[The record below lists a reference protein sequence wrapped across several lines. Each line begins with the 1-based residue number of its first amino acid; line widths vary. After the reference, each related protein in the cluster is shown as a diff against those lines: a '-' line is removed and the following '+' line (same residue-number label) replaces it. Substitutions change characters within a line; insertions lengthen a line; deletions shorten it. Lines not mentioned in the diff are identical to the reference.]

1 MKRVLAIGVAIA
13 STFVFIF
20 LGTPAAQANTTILLT
35 EPSHRQ
41 INGQFVDDVLTKSLG
56 ISGRLGKK
64 VFDPPVGHRTWVID
78 PALIEDVTAMSN
90 GYTLTSGSTGAG
102 EVVAQLWLAQLKLVT
117 ASDPIIAMAYANPSL
132 YWMGQLSSHEVNY
145 VLSISQSRL
154 QTLLSQ
160 VVLAPS
166 HYQNTIKFDIPK
178 PDLSTIKAD
187 STYFSQTAA
196 YVDPGM
202 IDTFRLALIKI
213 LNPNLT
219 KDRRGY
225 LIRDFTSTAFAQI
238 HLVHLSQGKFTV
250 TSTHQNLPITI
261 TNGFPN
267 QIKVTLRVVPTN
279 PKIQVGKLPIETLPA
294 KSKIQIM
301 VPIEV
306 LTSGTSGFSVEIIS
320 SSGNTLGDQVTYP
333 LNLSVISPIATWF
346 TTGAA
351 IFLFVAATIQSIR
364 RIRRRQK

>member
-1 MKRVLAIGVAIA
+1 MKRVLGIC

-20 LGTPAAQANTTILLT
+20 LGTPSAQANTTVFLS

-41 INGQFVDDVLTKSLG
+41 INGQFIDDLLTTSLG
-56 ISGRLGKK
+56 ISGRLGQL
-64 VFDPPVGHRTWVID
+64 VFNPPVGHRTWVID

-90 GYTLTSGSTGAG
+90 GYTLTSGAAGTGD
-102 EVVAQLWLAQLKLVT
+102 VAAEMWLARLKIVT
-117 ASDPIIAMAYANPSL
+117 APDPIIAMAYADPSL
-132 YWMGQLSSHEVNY
+132 YWLNQLSPHEVSY

-160 VVLAPS
+160 VVIAPS
-166 HYQNTIKFDIPK
+166 HYQNRAKFDISK
-178 PDLSTIKAD
+178 SDLALIKAD
-187 STYFSQTAA
+187 STYFSQTAP
-196 YVDPGM
+196 YVDPSM
-202 IDTFRLALIKI
+202 IDTYRLALIKI
-213 LNPNLT
+213 LNPNLS
-219 KDRRGY
+219 KDRREY
-225 LIRDFTSTAFAQI
+225 LVRDFTSTAFAQI

-267 QIKVTLRVVPTN
+267 EIKVTLRVVPTN
-279 PKIQVGKLPIETLPA
+279 PKIQVGNLSVQTIPA

-306 LTSGTSGFSVEIIS
+306 LTSGTSGLSVEIIS
-320 SSGNTLGDQVTYP
+320 SNGNTLGDQVFYP
-333 LNLSVISPIATWF
+333 LNLSVISPIATWL

-351 IFLFVAATIQSIR
+351 IFLFLAATIQSIR
-364 RIRRRQK
+364 RIRKRQK